1 MNVLTETYAQLSAA
15 LTADPL
21 LLLAS
26 AVATFDPFWNMP
38 EDDENEPD
46 PLEIALHVTRQA
58 FPDVYA
64 EAIEQLRLGATYAD
78 LDRLICK
85 AIIAKGI
92 PLDDLYMMSWGIPLP
107 AFGAELTEP
116 EFYEAHSDLLPV
128 VALFG
133 IVPPEDDAQPLI
145 VPERAYDIGRA
156 LALHLLE
163 QDDPKLRQV
172 GWLLGWLFSCTGNSL
187 VDCSD
192 EALNDFEPL
201 AWSRENVNFAIEMIT
216 EVDEIMGDA
225 MTGLQKL
232 IATPSLQSALQR
244 NIAVVQQKGTNG
256 ERCIEFEWAS
266 TDSGTDG
273 ETVADARFLQL
284 RPDAA

>member
-1 MNVLTETYAQLSAA
+1 MNVLTETYAQLFAA

-26 AVATFDPFWNMP
+26 AVATFDPYWNLP
-38 EDDENEPD
+38 DDDEYEPD
-46 PLEIALHVTRQA
+46 PLEIALHVTRDA

-64 EAIEQLRLGATYAD
+64 EAVDQLRLGAAYAD
-78 LDRLICK
+78 VDRLICK
-85 AIIAKGI
+85 AITAKGI
-92 PLDDLYMMSWGIPLP
+92 PLDDLYVINWGIPLQ
-107 AFGAELTEP
+107 ACGAELTEP
-116 EFYEAHSDLLPV
+116 EFYEAHADLLPV

-133 IVPPEDDAQPLI
+133 IVPPEDEAQPFI

-163 QDDPKLRQV
+163 QDDPTLRQV

-201 AWSRENVNFAIEMIT
+201 AWSKENVDFAVEMIA
-216 EVDEIMGDA
+216 EADEIMGDA
-225 MTGLQKL
+225 MAGLQHSL
-232 IATPSLQSALQR
+232 TIPSLRSALQR
-244 NIAVVQQKGTNG
+244 NIVTSQQEGSNG
-256 ERCIEFEWAS
+256 GRRIEFEWSSA
-266 TDSGTDG
+266 DGGTHG
-273 ETVADARFLQL
+273 ETVAHARVLQL

>member
-21 LLLAS
+21 FLLAS
-26 AVATFDPFWNMP
+26 AVATFDPYCNMP
-38 EDDENEPD
+38 EDDEYEPD
-46 PLEIALHVTRQA
+46 PLEIALHITRDA

-64 EAIEQLRLGATYAD
+64 EAIEQLRLGAVYAD

-85 AIIAKGI
+85 AITAKGI

-116 EFYEAHSDLLPV
+116 EFYEARSELLPV
-128 VALFG
+128 LALFG
-133 IVPPEDDAQPLI
+133 IVPPEDDAQPFF
-145 VPERAYDIGRA
+145 VPERAYDTGRA
-156 LALHLLE
+156 LALNLLE
-163 QDDPKLRQV
+163 QDDPSLRQV

-192 EALNDFEPL
+192 EALNDFDPL
-201 AWSRENVNFAIEMIT
+201 AWSKENVEFAIEMIT
-216 EVDEIMGDA
+216 EADEIMGDA
-225 MTGLQKL
+225 MVGLQQL
-232 IATPSLQSALQR
+232 LSIPSLHSVLQL
-244 NIAVVQQKGTNG
+244 NIDVVQQKGRNS
-256 ERCIEFEWAS
+256 EYRIEFEWPS
-266 TDSGTDG
+266 VDSGADG
-273 ETVADARFLQL
+273 ETIADDVFLQL